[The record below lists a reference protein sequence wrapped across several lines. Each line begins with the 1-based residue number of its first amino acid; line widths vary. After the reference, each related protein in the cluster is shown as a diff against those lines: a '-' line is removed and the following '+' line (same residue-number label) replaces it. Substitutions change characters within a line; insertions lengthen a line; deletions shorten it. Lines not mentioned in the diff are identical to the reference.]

1 MTKTPKPPP
10 RYTEQTLIRIIQ
22 DCYDLDDLT
31 NLCNNLR
38 DLEENKDLEITT
50 KMQKPFFCRI
60 FDNKLRKFTG
70 VFSNFKSTKT
80 LFPYF

>member
-1 MTKTPKPPP
+1 MTEIPKPPP

-38 DLEENKDLEITT
+38 DLEENKDLDITS
-50 KMQKPFFCRI
+50 KMQMEVKIQQQVII
-60 FDNKLRKFTG
+60 FGGKFLGENK
-70 VFSNFKSTKT
+70 N
-80 LFPYF
+80 

>member
-1 MTKTPKPPP
+1 MTETPKPPP

-38 DLEENKDLEITT
+38 DLEENKDLDITS
-50 KMQKPFFCRI
+50 KMQMEVKIQQQVII
-60 FDNKLRKFTG
+60 FGGKFLGKNK
-70 VFSNFKSTKT
+70 N
-80 LFPYF
+80 

>member
-10 RYTEQTLIRIIQ
+10 RYTEQKLIRIIQ

-38 DLEENKDLEITT
+38 DLEENKDLEITS
-50 KMQKPFFCRI
+50 KMQMEVKIQQQVII
-60 FDNKLRKFTG
+60 FGGKFLGRNK
-70 VFSNFKSTKT
+70 N
-80 LFPYF
+80 

>member
-10 RYTEQTLIRIIQ
+10 RHTEQTLIRIIQ

-38 DLEENKDLEITT
+38 DLEENKDLDITS
-50 KMQKPFFCRI
+50 KMQMEVKIQQQVIVFGGKFLGK
-60 FDNKLRKFTG
+60 NK
-70 VFSNFKSTKT
+70 N
-80 LFPYF
+80 

>member
-1 MTKTPKPPP
+1 MTKIPKPPP
-10 RYTEQTLIRIIQ
+10 RYTEEMIIRIIQ

-50 KMQKPFFCRI
+50 KMQMEVKIQQQVII
-60 FDNKLRKFTG
+60 FGGKFIGKNK
-70 VFSNFKSTKT
+70 N
-80 LFPYF
+80 

>member
-1 MTKTPKPPP
+1 MTKTPKQPP
-10 RYTEQTLIRIIQ
+10 RYTEKMIIRIIQ

-50 KMQKPFFCRI
+50 KMQMEVKVQQQVII
-60 FDNKLRKFTG
+60 FGGKFLGRNK
-70 VFSNFKSTKT
+70 N
-80 LFPYF
+80 

>member
-1 MTKTPKPPP
+1 MTKTPKPAP

-50 KMQKPFFCRI
+50 KMQMEVKIQQQVII
-60 FDNKLRKFTG
+60 FGGKFLGRNK
-70 VFSNFKSTKT
+70 N
-80 LFPYF
+80 

>member
-10 RYTEQTLIRIIQ
+10 RYTEKMMIRIIQ

-50 KMQKPFFCRI
+50 KMQMEVKIQQQVII
-60 FDNKLRKFTG
+60 FGGKFLGRNK
-70 VFSNFKSTKT
+70 N
-80 LFPYF
+80 

>member
-1 MTKTPKPPP
+1 MTETPKPPP

-38 DLEENKDLEITT
+38 DLEENKDLEITS
-50 KMQKPFFCRI
+50 KMQMEVKIQQQVII
-60 FDNKLRKFTG
+60 FGGKFLGRNK
-70 VFSNFKSTKT
+70 N
-80 LFPYF
+80 

>member
-1 MTKTPKPPP
+1 MTEIPKPPP

-38 DLEENKDLEITT
+38 DLEENKDLDITS
-50 KMQKPFFCRI
+50 KMQMEVKIQQQVIVFGGKCLGK
-60 FDNKLRKFTG
+60 NK
-70 VFSNFKSTKT
+70 N
-80 LFPYF
+80 

>member
-10 RYTEQTLIRIIQ
+10 RYTEKMIIRIIQ

-38 DLEENKDLEITT
+38 DLEENKDLDITT
-50 KMQKPFFCRI
+50 KMQMEVKIQQQVII
-60 FDNKLRKFTG
+60 FGGNFLGKNK
-70 VFSNFKSTKT
+70 N
-80 LFPYF
+80 

>member
-1 MTKTPKPPP
+1 MTEIPKPPP

-38 DLEENKDLEITT
+38 DLEENKDLDITT
-50 KMQKPFFCRI
+50 KMQMEVKI
-60 FDNKLRKFTG
+60 Q
-70 VFSNFKSTKT
+70 
-80 LFPYF
+80 

>member
-10 RYTEQTLIRIIQ
+10 RYTEKMIIRIIQ

-38 DLEENKDLEITT
+38 DLEENKDLDITS
-50 KMQKPFFCRI
+50 KMQMEVKIQQQVII
-60 FDNKLRKFTG
+60 FGGKFLGKNK
-70 VFSNFKSTKT
+70 N
-80 LFPYF
+80 

>member
-10 RYTEQTLIRIIQ
+10 RYTEKMMIRIIQ

-38 DLEENKDLEITT
+38 DLEENKDLEITS
-50 KMQKPFFCRI
+50 KMQMEVKIQQQVLI
-60 FDNKLRKFTG
+60 FGGKFLGRNK
-70 VFSNFKSTKT
+70 N
-80 LFPYF
+80 

>member
-1 MTKTPKPPP
+1 MTEIPKPPP

-50 KMQKPFFCRI
+50 KMQMEVKVQQQVII
-60 FDNKLRKFTG
+60 FGGKFLGRNK
-70 VFSNFKSTKT
+70 N
-80 LFPYF
+80 

>member
-10 RYTEQTLIRIIQ
+10 RYTEKMIIRIIE

-38 DLEENKDLEITT
+38 DLEENKDLEITS
-50 KMQKPFFCRI
+50 KIQMEVKIQQQVIVFGGKFLGR
-60 FDNKLRKFTG
+60 NK
-70 VFSNFKSTKT
+70 N
-80 LFPYF
+80 

>member
-10 RYTEQTLIRIIQ
+10 RYTEKMIIRIIQ

-38 DLEENKDLEITT
+38 DLEENKDLEITS
-50 KMQKPFFCRI
+50 KMQMEVKIQQQVII
-60 FDNKLRKFTG
+60 FGGKFLGKNK
-70 VFSNFKSTKT
+70 N
-80 LFPYF
+80 

>member
-10 RYTEQTLIRIIQ
+10 RYTEKMIIRIIQ

-38 DLEENKDLEITT
+38 DLEENKDLEITS
-50 KMQKPFFCRI
+50 KMQMEVKVQQQVII
-60 FDNKLRKFTG
+60 FGGKFLGENK
-70 VFSNFKSTKT
+70 N
-80 LFPYF
+80 

>member
-10 RYTEQTLIRIIQ
+10 RYTEKMIIRIIQ

-38 DLEENKDLEITT
+38 DLEENKDLDITS
-50 KMQKPFFCRI
+50 KMQMEVKVQQQVII
-60 FDNKLRKFTG
+60 FGGKFLGKNK
-70 VFSNFKSTKT
+70 N
-80 LFPYF
+80 

>member
-10 RYTEQTLIRIIQ
+10 RYTEKMIIRIIQ

-38 DLEENKDLEITT
+38 DLEENKDLDITS
-50 KMQKPFFCRI
+50 KMQMEVKIQQQVIVFGGKFLGR
-60 FDNKLRKFTG
+60 NK
-70 VFSNFKSTKT
+70 N
-80 LFPYF
+80 

>member
-10 RYTEQTLIRIIQ
+10 RYTEQKLIRIIQ

-38 DLEENKDLEITT
+38 DLEENKDLDITT
-50 KMQKPFFCRI
+50 KMQM
-60 FDNKLRKFTG
+60 
-70 VFSNFKSTKT
+70 
-80 LFPYF
+80 

>member
-1 MTKTPKPPP
+1 MTEIQKPPP

-38 DLEENKDLEITT
+38 DLEENKDLDITT
-50 KMQKPFFCRI
+50 KMQMEVKIQQQVII
-60 FDNKLRKFTG
+60 FGGKFLGKNK
-70 VFSNFKSTKT
+70 N
-80 LFPYF
+80 

>member
-10 RYTEQTLIRIIQ
+10 RYTEKMMIRIIQ

-38 DLEENKDLEITT
+38 DLEENKDLEITS
-50 KMQKPFFCRI
+50 KMQMEVKVQQQVII
-60 FDNKLRKFTG
+60 FGGKFLGRNK
-70 VFSNFKSTKT
+70 N
-80 LFPYF
+80 

>member
-10 RYTEQTLIRIIQ
+10 RYTEKMIIRIIQ

-50 KMQKPFFCRI
+50 KMQMEVKIQQQVII
-60 FDNKLRKFTG
+60 FGGKFLGRNK
-70 VFSNFKSTKT
+70 N
-80 LFPYF
+80 